1 MANALLVPAAELRRA
16 AQAVGEREGLAE
28 GWLNDAVKAFFSQSG
43 RFEIYAEL
51 SHLRIFVPHP
61 EYLLA
66 MKCLA
71 MRLGEDFRDRE
82 DIAVLLD
89 VLGIRRM
96 HDAETALER

>member
-1 MANALLVPAAELRRA
+1 
-16 AQAVGEREGLAE
+16 
-28 GWLNDAVKAFFSQSG
+28 
-43 RFEIYAEL
+43 L

-96 HDAETALER
+96 HDAEAALERYYPMDRYPAKARYVLEELIQQHDDE